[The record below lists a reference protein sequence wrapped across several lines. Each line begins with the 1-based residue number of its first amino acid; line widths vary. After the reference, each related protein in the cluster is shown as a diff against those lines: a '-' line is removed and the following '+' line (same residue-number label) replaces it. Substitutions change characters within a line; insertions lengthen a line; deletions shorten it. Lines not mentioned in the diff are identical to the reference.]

1 MDSASSSSGDPNT
14 TVAYYVSIFSGVCL
28 AISEALPY
36 LSKVKGNGIIQV
48 ALNYFRGFEEE
59 KKKEA
64 QEQQA
69 QQQALFQSIVSR
81 LDTLIDLQRSKN
93 NEPR

>member
-1 MDSASSSSGDPNT
+1 MDSSSTTSDPNSA
-14 TVAYYVSIFSGVCL
+14 VAYYVSIFSGVCL

-69 QQQALFQSIVSR
+69 QQQALFQSILSR
-81 LDTLIDLQRSKN
+81 LDTLIELQRQKFPS
-93 NEPR
+93 